1 MVQGY
6 EMAIMIPSLKMQTVL
21 DRLAKPRE
29 AGLPYPI
36 TGFFDSENTL
46 LPSGQEQM
54 GIRRKGGER

>member
-1 MVQGY
+1 VAQGF
-6 EMAIMIPSLKMQTVL
+6 EMTVVIPSLKMQTVL
-21 DRLAKPRE
+21 DRLAKPHE

-36 TGFFDSENTL
+36 TGFFDSEDTL